1 MSEIQAIQRQ
11 LKIKAGAAKRLI
23 KEHILYRKETEDQ
36 QRKVAKLIAEGVPE
50 DEWDLKNAVST
61 PRLPVVYINPSQT
74 SPKKKVLD
82 ESERMIHDSA
92 TRLAKAAGDLGDLII
107 AAKQRPELAEVP
119 ELLNAENV
127 LKEGKEFE
135 TDSL

>member
-11 LKIKAGAAKRLI
+11 LKIRAGAAKRLI

-36 QRKVAKLIAEGVPE
+36 QRKVAKLIAEGVPD
-50 DEWDLKNAVST
+50 DEWDLKNA
-61 PRLPVVYINPSQT
+61 
-74 SPKKKVLD
+74 KKVLD

-92 TRLAKAAGDLGDLII
+92 TRLAKAADDLGDLII

-127 LKEGKEFE
+127 FKEGKEFE